1 MDVQGPT
8 WFKLL
13 WLCRGAPCT
22 VAHSLARPDLQRVGM
37 GRALPPFP
45 APAPA
50 VSQRGRAGAGALA
63 FPREAP
69 ESVCVLALDVSFVY
83 PWGRASGEGRRTHR
97 GSVLRR
103 RFEETACE
111 PQFPQALLH
120 SHLVPPGASLLSLGT
135 HSHTCAFL
143 SKQATCSKPDDEA
156 EAEMGRVRA
165 GAGGPAVR
173 PAGCRAEGD
182 GVCLSSGHNG
192 LVRGAVG
199 RAAPVL
205 SAAQGP
211 GVVS

>member
-8 WFKLL
+8 WCKLL
-13 WLCRGAPCT
+13 WLRRGAPCAM
-22 VAHSLARPDLQRVGM
+22 AHSLARPDLQRVGM

-50 VSQRGRAGAGALA
+50 VSQRGRAGALA
-63 FPREAP
+63 SPREAP

-120 SHLVPPGASLLSLGT
+120 SHLVPARGLAFIPGG
-135 HSHTCAFL
+135 AF
-143 SKQATCSKPDDEA
+143 AH
-156 EAEMGRVRA
+156 
-165 GAGGPAVR
+165 
-173 PAGCRAEGD
+173 
-182 GVCLSSGHNG
+182 VC
-192 LVRGAVG
+192 
-199 RAAPVL
+199 
-205 SAAQGP
+205 
-211 GVVS
+211 VS